1 MDALCWTEPFVW
13 HGQCYDI
20 TVSRQ
25 TGGKCYTAETVLG
38 PGDKVIS
45 DGRSVE
51 DAVEQL
57 RDVLPVA
64 FGAWCG
70 GCSWA
75 ILKCQMGILAWL
87 PGLAG
92 PRSRGDCREA
102 AWCVSPLTCRHSRL
116 CVVLH
121 TLVYCS
127 SPTYWHCYASRTI

>member
-57 RDVLPVA
+57 RDVLPVGVWRLVWRLLLGHPEVSDGHPCLVA
-64 FGAWCG
+64 GACWTTE
-70 GCSWA
+70 
-75 ILKCQMGILAWL
+75 QRRL
-87 PGLAG
+87 P
-92 PRSRGDCREA
+92 
-102 AWCVSPLTCRHSRL
+102 
-116 CVVLH
+116 
-121 TLVYCS
+121 
-127 SPTYWHCYASRTI
+127 